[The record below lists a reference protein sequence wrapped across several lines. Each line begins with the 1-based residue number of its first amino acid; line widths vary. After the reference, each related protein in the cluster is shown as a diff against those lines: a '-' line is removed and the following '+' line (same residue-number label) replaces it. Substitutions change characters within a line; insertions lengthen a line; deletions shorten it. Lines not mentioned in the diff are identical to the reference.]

1 MKDPQPLLDDGATE
15 LELRLLQ
22 AGDADRPSAK
32 ARQAALAA
40 LGLSGAVLSASS
52 SAAAATAGSTALPSG
67 ARFLAVK
74 WWAMGAL
81 VTAGGV
87 GVGYA
92 TLTSS
97 PAGTPSAVVVP
108 RVSQLPLVT
117 TAAPLP
123 EPELPASAS
132 PALTTSRERPTSPQP
147 RSSSSAGSLGIQE
160 QIVLVDRARAAVAAQ
175 QPATALAALDEYQ
188 RRFPGGVLAQE
199 ATLLRIDALLARG
212 DRASAARLG
221 RQFLERYPRS
231 PMAAR
236 VKTLIDG

>member
-1 MKDPQPLLDDGATE
+1 MKDPQPLLDNGATE

-52 SAAAATAGSTALPSG
+52 SAAATAGSTALSSG
-67 ARFLAVK
+67 ARVLAAK
-74 WWAMGAL
+74 WWAVGAL

-87 GVGYA
+87 SVGYA

-108 RVSQLPLVT
+108 RLSPPPMVA

-123 EPELPASAS
+123 EPEVSASAS
-132 PALTTSRERPTSPQP
+132 PALTTSRERPTSSPP

-212 DRASAARLG
+212 DKASAARLG
-221 RQFLERYPRS
+221 RQFLQRYPRS

>member
-1 MKDPQPLLDDGATE
+1 MRDPQPLLDDGATE
-15 LELRLLQ
+15 LELELLR

-40 LGLSGAVLSASS
+40 LGLSGAALTASS
-52 SAAAATAGSTALPSG
+52 SAAAATVGGTALSSG

-74 WWAMGAL
+74 WWAIGAL

-92 TLTSS
+92 TLASS
-97 PAGTPSAVVVP
+97 PAGAPSAAVVP
-108 RVSQLPLVT
+108 RFSQVPVVAP
-117 TAAPLP
+117 AAS
-123 EPELPASAS
+123 LPAPEVSVPPS
-132 PALTTSRERPTSPQP
+132 PVVTSPRERPASQP
-147 RSSSSAGSLGIQE
+147 RSSSSASSLGIQE
-160 QIVLVDRARAAVAAQ
+160 QITLVDRARAAVAAQ
-175 QPATALAALDEYQ
+175 QPASALAALDEYQ
-188 RRFPGGVLAQE
+188 RRFPGGVLTQE

-212 DRASAARLG
+212 DKASAVRLG